1 MASTEPRATKP
12 LEGLRV
18 VDVSQTLAGTLA
30 TQLLADFG
38 ADVVMVEPPGGS
50 VLRTQ
55 PAWPAWG
62 RGKKSV
68 VLDLH
73 DDADRDALRTLVAGA
88 DVFLETWRPGVAEE
102 RGLGYDDLTAA
113 NPGLVYASIA
123 GFARTGPY
131 SEIPVYDGVVLA
143 KLGAFHQASAVSAR
157 PGPTFM
163 SAPYCSFNAAQ
174 LALHG
179 ILASLYERATSGRG
193 QRVATTLVQ
202 GLSSHDTW
210 NWMIRRI
217 AQQYPEAF
225 AGAGHITEIGDR
237 IVPNQPLAFRLLV
250 ALSADGRWMQ
260 FSQSTDKLYKAFL
273 DAAGLSHL
281 FDDPRITSEDV
292 EERDAYWEE
301 MLVAARARTYD
312 EWYAVCDAHPDVW
325 AEMYRH
331 GSELLDHPQMVFDHQ
346 VVQLDDP
353 VVGTVMQPGPMVQ
366 LSRTPGAADRPA
378 PALDAHRDELG
389 PATATTRTAGGT
401 AAEPAPD
408 HPPLEGVIV
417 LELGTFFAGPYGATL
432 LRDLG
437 ARVVKI
443 EQLDGDPIRWII
455 PFPEIGGIKAL
466 LGKESIAVDI
476 NTDEGRAIV
485 HDLVKQADL
494 VLCSFRA
501 GIAERAGLDPDTL
514 LAINPDLVYLDAPG
528 YGTDGPCGRRP
539 AFAPTIGAGAGL
551 AWRNVGPAIPEDAD
565 LAMPDLKNHSMRISG
580 AVLNVGHADGFSS
593 MGVGTALLL
602 GLVARQRGAG
612 GQRMLTTMLS
622 TMAHALSEV
631 MVRYDGQPDAP
642 TADAGLHGF
651 AAGYRLY
658 EAADGE
664 WVFLAAVTPRDWQNL
679 VDAVAAYT
687 DLPSDARFA
696 TPESRAQHDDAL
708 AETLATM
715 FATRPAHDWEKELC
729 AAGVACVVAERTPV
743 DGNMY
748 DEGALGRQWGYVT
761 TVEHPVIGEHT
772 RLTPLVQFSRS
783 GSVVEAGCAVGQHT
797 DAVLHEIGYDDDRIA
812 ALRDAGIV
820 GGPGRAEPA
829 PVS

>member
-1 MASTEPRATKP
+1 MASTKP
-12 LEGLRV
+12 LDGLRV

-68 VLDLH
+68 VLDLRG
-73 DDADRDALRTLVAGA
+73 DADRGRLRTLVAGA
-88 DVFLETWRPGVAEE
+88 DVFLETWRPGVAE
-102 RGLGYDDLTAA
+102 RLGLDYDRVSAT

-143 KLGAFHQASAVSAR
+143 KLGAFHAASTVSAR

-179 ILASLYERATSGRG
+179 ILASLYERGTSGCG

-225 AGAGHITEIGDR
+225 AGAGHVTEVGDR

-273 DAAGLSHL
+273 DAAGLPHL

-301 MLVAARARTYD
+301 MLIAARSLTYD

-346 VVQLDDP
+346 VVELDDP
-353 VVGTVMQPGPMVQ
+353 VAGTVMQPGPMVQ

-378 PALDAHRDELG
+378 PALDADRDELG
-389 PATATTRTAGGT
+389 RVADTLQPLARNGAVGA
-401 AAEPAPD
+401 
-408 HPPLEGVIV
+408 HPPLEGVTV

-437 ARVVKI
+437 ARVIKI

-485 HDLVKQADL
+485 HDLVKRADL

-514 LAINPDLVYLDAPG
+514 LAINPDLVYHDAPG

-551 AWRNVGPAIPEDAD
+551 AWRNVGPAIPEDPGM
-565 LAMPDLKNHSMRISG
+565 AMRDLKNHSMRISG

-593 MGVGTALLL
+593 MGVATALLL

-642 TADAGLHGF
+642 TADVGLHGF

-664 WVFLAAVTPRDWQNL
+664 WVFLAAVTPRDWANL
-679 VDAVAAYT
+679 VDATAAHA
-687 DLPSDARFA
+687 DLGDHRFA
-696 TPESRAQHDDAL
+696 SPESRAEHDAAL
-708 AETLATM
+708 VETLVAM
-715 FATRPAHDWEKELC
+715 FATRPAQDWEKDLC

-748 DEGALGRQWGYVT
+748 DEGALGHQWGYVT

-772 RLTPLVQFSRS
+772 RLTPLVRFSRS

-797 DAVLHEIGYDDDRIA
+797 DAVLRELGYADDRIA
-812 ALRDAGIV
+812 ALRAAGIV
-820 GGPGRAEPA
+820 GGPGRTEPA
-829 PVS
+829 ASS

>member
-1 MASTEPRATKP
+1 MATTRP
-12 LEGLRV
+12 LDGLRV
-18 VDVSQTLAGTLA
+18 VDVSQTLAGTLV

-73 DDADRDALRTLVAGA
+73 DDADRDAVRGLAAGA
-88 DVFLETWRPGVAEE
+88 DVFVETWRPGVAE
-102 RGLGYDDLTAA
+102 RLGLGYDDLSPTNA
-113 NPGLVYASIA
+113 GLVYASIA
-123 GFARTGPY
+123 GFARTGPF
-131 SEIPVYDGVVLA
+131 SDIPVYDGVVLA

-174 LALHG
+174 LALQG
-179 ILASLYERATSGRG
+179 ILASLYERGTSGCG
-193 QRVATTLVQ
+193 QRVDTTLVQ

-225 AGAGHITEIGDR
+225 AGASHITEIGDR

-260 FSQSTDKLYKAFL
+260 FSQTTDKLYKAFL
-273 DAAGLSHL
+273 DAAGISHL

-292 EERDAYWEE
+292 EERDAFWEE

-312 EWYAVCDAHPDVW
+312 EWLAVCDEHPDVW
-325 AEMYRH
+325 AEMFRH

-346 VVQLDDP
+346 VVQLADD
-353 VVGTVMQPGPMVQ
+353 VVGTVTQPGPMVQ
-366 LSRTPGAADRPA
+366 LSRTPGAPDRSA
-378 PALDAHRDELG
+378 PALNAHRDELAR
-389 PATATTRTAGGT
+389 PSDRAALTRNGAVG
-401 AAEPAPD
+401 D
-408 HPPLEGVIV
+408 RPPLDGVTV

-437 ARVVKI
+437 ARVIKI
-443 EQLDGDPIRWII
+443 EQLDGDPIRWVI

-485 HDLVKQADL
+485 HELVERADL
-494 VLCSFRA
+494 VLRSFRA
-501 GIAERAGLDPDTL
+501 GVAERVGLAPDTL

-551 AWRNVGPAIPEDAD
+551 AWRNVGPAIPEDPD
-565 LAMPDLKNHSMRISG
+565 MAMRDLKNHSMRISG

-593 MGVGTALLL
+593 MGVATALVL

-651 AAGYRLY
+651 GAGYRLY

-664 WVFLAAVTPRDWQNL
+664 WVFLAAVTARDWANL
-679 VDAVAAYT
+679 VGATTGHA
-687 DLPSDARFA
+687 DLADARFA
-696 TPESRAQHDDAL
+696 TPESRAEHDAALVDAL
-708 AETLATM
+708 AAM
-715 FATRPAHDWEKELC
+715 FATRRAEEWEKELC

-743 DGNMY
+743 DGMMY
-748 DEGALGRQWGYVT
+748 DEGALGRRWGYIT

-772 RLTPLVQFSRS
+772 RLNPLVRFSRS
-783 GSVVEAGCAVGQHT
+783 GSVVEAGCEVGQHT
-797 DAVLHEIGYDDDRIA
+797 DAVLRELGYDDDRIA
-812 ALRDAGIV
+812 ALRAAGIV
-820 GGPGRAEPA
+820 GGPG
-829 PVS
+829 PVTAKS